1 MIAFKIESI
10 EKKFVKIYEDLKH
23 STLIT
28 NKILKMKIGN
38 LNRQ

>member
-1 MIAFKIESI
+1 
-10 EKKFVKIYEDLKH
+10 VKIYEDLKH